1 SKQAR
6 ELGQTTQFTASQA
19 ADGMKYLAMAG
30 LDANE
35 IMAAMPGMLDL
46 AVAGNLDLGTTADIA
61 SDTMAAF
68 GLEASEAT
76 RVADVLAKTATSSN
90 TNIEMLG
97 DTMKYVAPVA
107 RTAGMSLEE
116 TSAMAGL
123 LANVGIKSSQA
134 GTTMKSMLL
143 KLANPSAKASNLLSD
158 LGVSV

>member
-1 SKQAR
+1 
-6 ELGQTTQFTASQA
+6 
-19 ADGMKYLAMAG
+19 
-30 LDANE
+30 
-35 IMAAMPGMLDL
+35 
-46 AVAGNLDLGTTADIA
+46 
-61 SDTMAAF
+61 
-68 GLEASEAT
+68 
-76 RVADVLAKTATSSN
+76 
-90 TNIEMLG
+90 LG

-158 LGVSV
+158 LGVSVADSEGNMRNMVEILGDVAEATENMGSQERLAAISEIFGREPAAGMAELIEKGGSDAI

>member
-1 SKQAR
+1 PVKMAANFHQEMANVAAIGGLNVDQQAQLSKQAR

-76 RVADVLAKTATSSN
+76 RVADVL
-90 TNIEMLG
+90 
-97 DTMKYVAPVA
+97 
-107 RTAGMSLEE
+107 
-116 TSAMAGL
+116 
-123 LANVGIKSSQA
+123 
-134 GTTMKSMLL
+134 
-143 KLANPSAKASNLLSD
+143 
-158 LGVSV
+158 